1 VGTEFHLV
9 NRLAAR
15 HAGRGVTVHM
25 LSDRKCMCAQMFR
38 IDPQHLLW
46 VLDNLAEGRVVNRV
60 AVEADVARQARLAV
74 ERMIRFTGQVQA
86 KPAAVCEAP

>member
-1 VGTEFHLV
+1 
-9 NRLAAR
+9 
-15 HAGRGVTVHM
+15 
-25 LSDRKCMCAQMFR
+25 MFR

-60 AVEADVARQARLAV
+60 AVEADVARHARLAV